1 MEMRYGVMGSFVQ
14 DCVINVVDGVAARSY
29 GVICSGFKLRRNDS
43 MMELRS
49 GEMGSFV
56 IEPETSTSVL
66 ELWSHL

>member
-1 MEMRYGVMGSFVQ
+1 MEMRLGVMRSFVQ
-14 DCVINVVDGVAARSY
+14 ECMIYVVDGVAARSY

-66 ELWSHL
+66 ELWAHL